1 MEKDIAQIIINKYE
15 NSSKCRN
22 GIKQGNMSVNFSK
35 IQKYNLDSN
44 YKYRLEVNKAAV
56 SLEEKELIKVKWI
69 SKNNIIDR
77 IIFSLEDIDKF
88 YELSGMEKKDIILSG
103 IVELLESYKNNIQNV
118 KLKNIIVDFQSEIE
132 KKKKI
137 PKIIEDYDKRILIL
151 KALLGIDEM
160 LRNEEIMYERVFS
173 KKYFNNSKI
182 FEKQLRGSILS
193 LIKKYFEEIDD
204 LDDDIIL
211 NSIGIVKTTNDLN
224 IKGDIVFELEERQLD
239 LNNFIYG
246 LALND
251 KTIKEIKLVSFN
263 FNKVISVENKA
274 NFNYLCE
281 AEENALIIFS
291 GGFYTPCHRRFLHD
305 LYESIV
311 KKQSDIEFYHW
322 GDIDLGGINIYR
334 NIKEY
339 IFPEVKP
346 LMMDIDTIKEN
357 LDFCEEINSK
367 SYIKKLEG
375 LLDDNSILEMHEVI
389 RFIVGN
395 RVSLEQECLIIK

>member
-44 YKYRLEVNKAAV
+44 YKYRLEVNKAVV

-77 IIFSLEDIDKF
+77 IVFRLEDIDKF
-88 YELSGMEKKDIILSG
+88 YELSGIEKKDIILSG
-103 IVELLESYKNNIQNV
+103 IIEQLESYKKNIENV
-118 KLKNIIVDFQSEIE
+118 NLKNIIVDFQSEIE

-151 KALLGIDEM
+151 KGLVGIDEI
-160 LRNEEIMYERVFS
+160 LINDETMYERVFS

-182 FEKQLRGSILS
+182 FEKKLRGSILS
-193 LIKKYFEEIDD
+193 LIKKYFQEIKG

-211 NSIGIVKTTNDLN
+211 STIGIVKTTNDLN
-224 IKGDIVFELEERQLD
+224 IKGNIVFELDEKKLD

-251 KTIKEIKLVSFN
+251 KTIKSIKLLDFN
-263 FNKVISVENKA
+263 FEKVISVENKA
-274 NFNYLCE
+274 NFNYLCDIE
-281 AEENALIIFS
+281 KNALIIFS
-291 GGFYTPCHRRFLHD
+291 GGFYSPCHRRFLHG
-305 LYESIV
+305 LYESILE
-311 KKQSDIEFYHW
+311 KQSNIEFYHW
-322 GDIDLGGINIYR
+322 GDIDFGGINIYR
-334 NIKEY
+334 HIKRY
-339 IFPEVKP
+339 IFPNLKP
-346 LMMDIDTIKEN
+346 LNMNLQTIKNN
-357 LDFCEEINSK
+357 LDFCEKIKSETYIN
-367 SYIKKLEG
+367 KLKE
-375 LLDDNSILEMHEVI
+375 LLNDNCIVEMHEVI
-389 RFIVGN
+389 NFIINN
-395 RVSLEQECLIIK
+395 RVSLEQECLIIN